1 MEIAIGQST
10 INSFAFESGFKK
22 RNGGKTSPSAF
33 LCSFCMNV
41 VNGNFAIS
49 KCVITLS
56 SILSVNVSKQA
67 LWKKINSRTVSFF
80 LYILQTL
87 ISKKMGLDKVVVK
100 EMLTFFPRILVQ
112 DSTVIPL
119 HKSLFKFFPGSSNQ
133 TGATSSLKIQAVYNI
148 LNSSFIFFDITSFRK
163 NDQSAAPK
171 LNFIEKGD
179 LLIRDLG
186 YFSSQ
191 SFRKIIEMNA
201 FFLSRLKYGVSI
213 FYINEDKSLNLL
225 ELLKEKNTIDINIKL
240 GSHGK
245 LPVRLVGEKLPD
257 DVAAKRRRE
266 YRNNRDQ
273 KLNPSKEHLE
283 MLGWNLFIT
292 NIPSSIWSTFTVVRI
307 YSLRW
312 RIEIIFKSWKSC
324 LNFDFK
330 NQRCSPDQIRL
341 MIYARLIVVTLVHT
355 NYFSRFNAKVI
366 KIYNRQLS
374 LLKFMKLF
382 AGNPDRMLELF
393 ETSNTR
399 EQKILMDLLIK
410 NVAYEKRKRLN
421 YVEKML
427 CLDKDQNELLQ
438 WQVKLI

>member
-1 MEIAIGQST
+1 
-10 INSFAFESGFKK
+10 
-22 RNGGKTSPSAF
+22 
-33 LCSFCMNV
+33 MNV
-41 VNGNFAIS
+41 VKRDFSIS
-49 KCVITLS
+49 RCVITLS
-56 SILSVNVSKQA
+56 SILSVNISKQA
-67 LWKKINSRTVSFF
+67 LWKKINSGTVSFF
-80 LYILQTL
+80 LCILETL
-87 ISKKMGLDKVVVK
+87 IIKKMGLDDVFVK
-100 EMLTFFPRILVQ
+100 EILTFFPRILVQ
-112 DSTVIPL
+112 DSTIIPL

-133 TGATSSLKIQAVYNI
+133 NGASSSLKIQAVYNI

-163 NDQSAAPK
+163 NDQAAAPK
-171 LNFIEKGD
+171 LNFIQKGD

-186 YFSSQ
+186 YFSSK

-201 FFLSRLKYGVSI
+201 FFLSRLKYGVKI
-213 FYINEDKSLNLL
+213 FNNNEEKSLNLL
-225 ELLKEKNTIDINIKL
+225 KLLKGKSTIDINIKL
-240 GSHGK
+240 GSNEK

-266 YRNNRDQ
+266 YKNNRDQ

-283 MLGWNLFIT
+283 MLGWNLLIT
-292 NIPSSIWSTFTVVRI
+292 NIPSSIWSTFTVVRV

-324 LNFDFK
+324 LDFDFK
-330 NQRCSPDQIRL
+330 KQKCSPEQIRL

-382 AGNPDRMLELF
+382 AGNPDSMLELF

-399 EQKILMDLLIK
+399 KQKFLMDLLVK

-421 YVEKML
+421 YIERML
-427 CLDKDQNELLQ
+427 CLDMDQNELLQ
-438 WQVKLI
+438 W